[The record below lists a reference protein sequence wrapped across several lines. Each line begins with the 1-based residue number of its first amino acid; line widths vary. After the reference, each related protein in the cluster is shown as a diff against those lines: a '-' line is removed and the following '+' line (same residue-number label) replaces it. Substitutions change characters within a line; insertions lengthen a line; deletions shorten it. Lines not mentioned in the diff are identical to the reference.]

1 MTVRL
6 QIILLARKFQP
17 SCGRIARRIHIVPVL
32 PIVDPRQFLHHMVL
46 IIVTVPRD
54 CPPGIP
60 RNDLRVIFI
69 QIINIHIAV
78 HTFDRTGVGR
88 LPHRSLRICIFLLVF
103 CHPHI
108 IRNLRHIDLIG
119 NPVFIC
125 IDHRII
131 AGILNALTERIDH
144 IADLRRC
151 QGSQRIGILGIKDN
165 RERNRIILDEIQ
177 DKIRLLLR
185 HLDRSRIRINVRA
198 QPQPCLARVCR
209 IHGKKRIHIA
219 AEPGCQH
226 RKLYIIRCHLAPI
239 YILLPVRHIH
249 AARDRTDPLILRHT
263 VHAKPRCDRAHTSI
277 GN

>member
-6 QIILLARKFQP
+6 QIILFTRKLQPAR
-17 SCGRIARRIHIVPVL
+17 GWIARRIHIVPVL
-32 PIVDPRQFLHHMVL
+32 SIVDPCRFLHHMVL
-46 IIVTVPRD
+46 IIVTVPRN
-54 CPPGIP
+54 CPPGIA

-69 QIINIHIAV
+69 QVINIHIAIY
-78 HTFDRTGVGR
+78 TFDRTGVGR
-88 LPHRSLRICIFLLVF
+88 LPHRSPRICIFLLIF

-131 AGILNALTERIDH
+131 ACILNTLTERVDH
-144 IADLRRC
+144 IADLGRC
-151 QGSQRIGILGIKDN
+151 QGSQRIDILGVKDN
-165 RERNRIILDEIQ
+165 REGERIILDEIQ

-198 QPQPCLARVCR
+198 QPQSCLARICR
-209 IHGKKRIHIA
+209 IHGKKRIHIT
-219 AEPGCQH
+219 AEPGGQH
-226 RKLYIIRCHLAPI
+226 RKLYIIRRHLAPV

-249 AARDRTDPLILRHT
+249 TARNRTDPLILRHP
-263 VHAKPRCDRAHTSI
+263 VHAKP
-277 GN
+277 